1 MRDEICSDPSISS
14 KNIAGSISFED
25 SKINQYIGRLVG
37 TYVLYSTAANAGHAH
52 EPSPNHHPSIILSGV
67 LRCCPIISQIHLS
80 RNFQC
85 KAGSNSWFKI
95 NIDALKLLD
104 EAHV

>member
-37 TYVLYSTAANAGHAH
+37 TYVQHGGKRRPRTRA
-52 EPSPNHHPSIILSGV
+52 SPNHHPSIILSGV